1 MAIAEEWFRLKR
13 GFKIKSQEE
22 PGLGLSGLGSGK
34 SRSDAGK
41 NIPGSDARSSIR
53 GSEARCARK

>member
-1 MAIAEEWFRLKR
+1 MTNRSSGDLD
-13 GFKIKSQEE
+13 QE
-22 PGLGLSGLGSGK
+22 PGRIGSGK

>member
-1 MAIAEEWFRLKR
+1 MTNRSSGDLD
-13 GFKIKSQEE
+13 QE
-22 PGLGLSGLGSGK
+22 PGLGSGK